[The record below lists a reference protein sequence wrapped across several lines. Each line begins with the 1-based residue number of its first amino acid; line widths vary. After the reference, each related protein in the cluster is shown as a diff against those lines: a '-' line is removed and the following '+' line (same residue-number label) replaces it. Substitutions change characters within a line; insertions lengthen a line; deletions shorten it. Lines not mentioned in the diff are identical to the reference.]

1 MPCPIIAFNEKRYQ
15 RDILFIALARKM
27 LLKASFKIRFTYIT
41 ALLAEKCYYKR
52 QSQIFKLHLHKSAI
66 KLVLL

>member
-1 MPCPIIAFNEKRYQ
+1 
-15 RDILFIALARKM
+15 M